1 MDTAT
6 KNYLYPKTAK
16 EALDKWDSGTSIFT
30 VEMGGMGPGYEQA
43 IHIGVFEVIRKLH
56 NKKLPDEKTHQKELQ
71 KIFDDSIPRGLGL
84 SGAQA
89 GAIKQVASKALIL
102 GWRKMMDSVPQDRK
116 IQVSKNFPT
125 LK

>member
-6 KNYLYPKTAK
+6 KDYLYPETAK
-16 EALDKWDSGTSIFT
+16 EALDKWDSGGSIFT
-30 VEMGGMGPGYEQA
+30 IEMGGMGPGYEQA
-43 IHIGVFEVIRKLH
+43 IHVAVFEVIRKLH
-56 NKKLPDEKTHQKELQ
+56 NKKLPNEKTHQKELQ
-71 KIFDDSIPRGLGL
+71 KVFDDSIPNGLGL

-89 GAIKQVASKALIL
+89 NAIKQVASKALIL